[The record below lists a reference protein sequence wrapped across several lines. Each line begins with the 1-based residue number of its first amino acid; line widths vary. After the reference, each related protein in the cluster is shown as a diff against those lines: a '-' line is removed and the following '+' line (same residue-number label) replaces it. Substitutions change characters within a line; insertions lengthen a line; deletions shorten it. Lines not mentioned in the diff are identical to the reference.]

1 MTQTIVITGS
11 TRGIGFGLAAE
22 FLKRDCRV
30 VVNGRS
36 QSAVEQAVGD
46 LASRCSPDRV
56 KGQPGDMTQYDH
68 VQQLWD
74 SARSHFGPIDIW
86 INNAGVAHP
95 DLKFWRLPQEAIDTT
110 VNLNLSG
117 LMYGCRVAING
128 MLAQGHGFVY
138 NMYGFGSTGMLRSGM
153 SIYGSTKRAV
163 NYFTEA
169 LVKELAGQPVKI
181 GSLSPGMVV
190 TDLVSAQYKDR
201 PEDFER
207 AKKVFNLLADRVEN
221 VTPHLVEQILSN
233 DRSGAA
239 LKHMST
245 PRMMSRLITGRIRK
259 RDLFAADNKSPTTE
273 NTHPGT

>member
-36 QSAVEQAVGD
+36 QGAVDQAVKN
-46 LASRCSPDRV
+46 LAGPYPSDRV
-56 KGQPGDMTQYDH
+56 WGQLGDMTQYDH

-95 DLKFWRLPQEAIDTT
+95 DLKFWLLPTEAIDAT
-110 VNLNLSG
+110 VNLNLVG
-117 LMYGCRVAING
+117 LMYGCHVAING

-138 NMYGFGSTGMLRSGM
+138 NMYGFGSTGMLRNGM

-169 LVKELAGQPVKI
+169 LAKELAGQPVKV
-181 GSLSPGMVV
+181 GSLSPGMVI
-190 TDLVSAQYKDR
+190 TDLVAGQYQDR
-201 PEDFER
+201 PEEFER
-207 AKKVFNLLADRVEN
+207 AKKIFNLLADRVEN
-221 VTPHLVEQILSN
+221 VAPHLVEQILAN
-233 DRSGAA
+233 DKNGAA

-245 PRMMSRLITGRIRK
+245 ARLMSRMITGRIRK
-259 RDLFAADNKSPTTE
+259 RDLFAADNK
-273 NTHPGT
+273 

>member
-36 QSAVEQAVGD
+36 QQAVDQAVKD
-46 LASRCSPDRV
+46 LAGRCAPDRV
-56 KGQPGDMTQYDH
+56 WGQSGDMTQYEH
-68 VQQLWD
+68 VQQLWE
-74 SARSHFGPIDIW
+74 SARSQFGSIDIW

-95 DLKFWRLPQEAIDTT
+95 DLKFWMLPQDVIDTT
-110 VNLNLSG
+110 VNLNLIG

-138 NMYGFGSTGMLRSGM
+138 NMFGFGSTGMLRNGM

-163 NYFTEA
+163 NYLTEA
-169 LVKELAGQPVKI
+169 LAKELDGQPVKI
-181 GSLSPGMVV
+181 GSLSPGMVI
-190 TDLVSAQYKDR
+190 TDLVSEQYKDR

-221 VTPHLVEQILSN
+221 VTPHLVDQILAN
-233 DRSGAA
+233 DKSGAA
-239 LKHMST
+239 LRHIST
-245 PRMMSRLITGRIRK
+245 ARMMSRMITGRIRK
-259 RDLFAADNKSPTTE
+259 RDLFAADNK
-273 NTHPGT
+273 